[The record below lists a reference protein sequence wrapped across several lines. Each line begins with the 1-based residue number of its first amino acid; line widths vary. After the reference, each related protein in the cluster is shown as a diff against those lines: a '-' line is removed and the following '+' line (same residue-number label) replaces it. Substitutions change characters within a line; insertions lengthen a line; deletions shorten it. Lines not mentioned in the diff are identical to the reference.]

1 YINAVILSAPF
12 TPSIP
17 YLRALPTSIPSTP
30 LPAAVY
36 HGPTNFIPLTYDPYS
51 ATRKLGIFKEIGAHP
66 FAHVNAGEIVQRILK
81 SRAAFEERQR
91 QKLLKSVGE
100 EELLALENKGLT
112 GNGATS
118 S

>member
-1 YINAVILSAPF
+1 YINAVIFSAPF

-17 YLRALPTSIPSTP
+17 YLRALPTSTPSNP

-51 ATRKLGIFKEIGAHP
+51 ATRKLGIFREVGAHP

-81 SRAAFEERQR
+81 SREAFEERQR

-100 EELLALENKGLT
+100 QAILAQESQGPI
-112 GNGATS
+112 A
-118 S
+118 